1 MEELSKW
8 LETNKLV
15 KLVKEG
21 KEDEVERLIAEQ
33 RLKLTKVDGD
43 QEEIFEQNGSTKAVS
58 SGSGTTG

>member
-1 MEELSKW
+1 LDELSKW

-33 RLKLTKVDGD
+33 TLKLGKV
-43 QEEIFEQNGSTKAVS
+43 EGSQSDNVAVGLPGT
-58 SGSGTTG
+58 GSPTI